1 MPMRCWVEPYHHQAR
16 GFHIQAVHTDGA
28 RGEAEALL
36 DAGGEEVGDGGV
48 FGGDREQARGFHDD
62 GEVKIPIKVAQRDV
76 AEVWRSKGHDDALR
90 RYGMVPPMPK
100 NDLEVAGIVGRVFIA
115 VGAFTA
121 VIGGG
126 AMIGLGMPRLLELLG
141 S

>member
-1 MPMRCWVEPYHHQAR
+1 
-16 GFHIQAVHTDGA
+16 
-28 RGEAEALL
+28 
-36 DAGGEEVGDGGV
+36 
-48 FGGDREQARGFHDD
+48 
-62 GEVKIPIKVAQRDV
+62 
-76 AEVWRSKGHDDALR
+76 
-90 RYGMVPPMPK
+90 MVPPMPK